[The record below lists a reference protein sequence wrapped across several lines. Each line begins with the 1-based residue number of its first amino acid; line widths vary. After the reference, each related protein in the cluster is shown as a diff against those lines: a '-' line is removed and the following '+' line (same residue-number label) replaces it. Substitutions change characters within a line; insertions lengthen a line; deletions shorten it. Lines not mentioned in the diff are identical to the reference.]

1 MKKIDL
7 TGKTFG
13 KLFVIKE
20 AEPHHITPSGRKKV
34 RWECQCECGKITNVD
49 ASNLKNGHTTS
60 CGCNAHRDDLTNQVF
75 GRLTVLEQ
83 TEGGWKCL
91 CSCGNITTVRGY
103 NLKNGNTKSCGCLQ
117 KDRTSEAT
125 FKSLIGQKFG
135 KLTVL
140 ERVENNRFNQVCYK
154 CKCECGGETIVSG
167 NNLSQ
172 GITSSC
178 GCVKSKGEMLINKWL
193 VEHKINFIPQYSH
206 DKIILLSGRRPIFDF
221 AIFDENNNLLYL
233 IEYQGKQ
240 HYFSGQGWNDKEN
253 HLETVRRDNE
263 KRNQCSLLGI
273 KLIEIPYWD
282 LNKIDEILS
291 NIFYFGV
298 E

>member
-1 MKKIDL
+1 MRKIDL

-20 AEPHHITPSGRKKV
+20 AEPHITPSGRKKV

-60 CGCNAHRDDLTNQVF
+60 CGCNAHRDDLTNQIF

-83 TEGGWKCL
+83 VEGGWKCL
-91 CSCGNITTVRGY
+91 CNCGNITVVRGY

-117 KDRTSEAT
+117 KDKTSEAS
-125 FKSLIGQKFG
+125 FKPLIGQKFG

-140 ERVENNRFNQVCYK
+140 ERVENNRFGHVCYK

-167 NNLSQ
+167 NNLSR

-178 GCVKSKGEMLINKWL
+178 GCIKSKGEMFINKWL

-206 DKIILLSGRRPIFDF
+206 DKIILSSGRRPFFDF
-221 AIFDENNNLLYL
+221 AIFDENNNLLCL

-240 HYFSGQGWNDKEN
+240 HYFSGQGWNDEKN

-282 LNKIDEILS
+282 LEKIDEILE
-291 NIFYFGV
+291 NIFHF
-298 E
+298 EAE

>member
-1 MKKIDL
+1 MKKL
-7 TGKTFG
+7 NLKGQVFG
-13 KLFVIKE
+13 KLIVLEEGEPYIK
-20 AEPHHITPSGRKKV
+20 PSGRKNTTWK
-34 RWECQCECGKITNVD
+34 CLCECGNTTTVRTEYLR
-49 ASNLKNGHTTS
+49 SGHTTS
-60 CGCNAHRDDLTNQVF
+60 CGCNAHRDDLTNQIF

-83 TEGGWKCL
+83 VEGGWKCL
-91 CSCGNITTVRGY
+91 CNCGNITVVRGY
-103 NLKNGNTKSCGCLQ
+103 SLKNGNTKSCGCLQ
-117 KDRTSEAT
+117 KDRTSETT

-140 ERVENNRFNQVCYK
+140 ERVENNRFGHVCYK

-167 NNLSQ
+167 NNLSR

-178 GCVKSKGEMLINKWL
+178 GCIKSKGEMLINKWL

-206 DKIILLSGRRPIFDF
+206 DKIILSSGRRPFFDF
-221 AIFDENNNLLYL
+221 AIFDENNNLLCL

-240 HYFSGQGWNDKEN
+240 HYFSGWGWNDEEN

-282 LNKIDEILS
+282 LEKIDEILE
-291 NIFYFGV
+291 NIFHF
-298 E
+298 EAE